1 MKLKLT
7 LPQMMERWKT
17 IRRLHSAPISATV
30 DRTDGTDTDEL
41 ITQEIRKWY
50 YNLLLNG
57 DLRLLCPTDIASSL
71 TPVPVGPAGA
81 QVTLPADT
89 VRVAA
94 VSVARWTA
102 PPVFITE
109 PDSPLVIR
117 QNSELTAS
125 PPSSPVVFV
134 QGRILTLYPFSATD
148 SLTSLSVLT
157 LTDNIFEFDTLA
169 FSTLLPY
176 DTDFSF

>member
-17 IRRLHSAPISATV
+17 IRRLHSAPISTTV
-30 DRTDGTDTDEL
+30 ERTDGTDTDEL

-57 DLRLLCPTDIASSL
+57 DLRLLCPTEIASTLSP
-71 TPVPVGPAGA
+71 TPAGVAGA
-81 QVTLPADT
+81 QVILPADT
-89 VRVAA
+89 VRVAG

-102 PPVFITE
+102 PPMFVTN
-109 PDSPLVIR
+109 PDSPLVTR
-117 QNSELTAS
+117 QSSELTAS
-125 PPSSPVVFV
+125 PPSRPVVLV
-134 QGRILTLYPFSATD
+134 NGRILTLYPFNATD
-148 SLTSLSVLT
+148 SLVSLTVLT
-157 LTDNIFEFDTLA
+157 LNDNYFEFDTLA